1 MIANLFAV
9 TAVVPTL
16 TTFYF
21 VNSQSSDARVIDI
34 AGRQRMLAYKIAAEA
49 KDLVFALESESST
62 GEIRSKLL
70 ESMSLFGQSLNAL
83 EKGGTTSGTNGVE
96 VRLPG
101 AAVEARHQLKE
112 VQKMWMHYKNHLEVI
127 TDPKADITSDRF
139 FEAADEITKD
149 GPTLLSDFNVAA
161 VLLKEASEGKTEV
174 LKTVQVASLILTIIF
189 ATAFWFLADS
199 SVVQPICQT
208 SDIMDLVA
216 QKNLTQ
222 SLSFGGAGEIG
233 RLGRAVNSMIR
244 SVGGLI
250 NQIAESSTIVASA
263 SQELSVTAEQIAQGS
278 KQQSDK
284 VYRVSTAS
292 QQASTTLVTVAKD
305 VDTVVTVAEDA
316 NQVAIRG
323 GELVTKSIEGI
334 HVISNATNE
343 ISRAIKSLEIR
354 SQEIG
359 DIIKVINDIA
369 DQTNL
374 LSLNAAIE
382 AARAGERGKGFS
394 VVAEEVRKLAEKTTK
409 STEAIKETVKAIQDE
424 TDGTLILVENE
435 VKAVE
440 EGVVLATKTGSG
452 LEEILAHAKRV
463 SSMIQQISVTAEE
476 ESGRITQ
483 ISEDIDAVAE
493 ITKENSTASN
503 SLAQTSQ
510 EIAKYAA
517 DLNTS
522 IEQFSCPI

>member
-1 MIANLFAV
+1 MIACLFAV

-34 AGRQRMLAYKIAAEA
+34 AGRQRMLAYKMAAEA

-62 GEIRSKLL
+62 EEIRSKLL
-70 ESMSLFGQSLNAL
+70 ETTSLFERSLNAL
-83 EKGGTTSGTNGVE
+83 AKGGTTSGTDGVE

-101 AAVEARHQLKE
+101 AAVKARHQLKE
-112 VQKMWMHYKNHLEVI
+112 VRKKWMHYKNHLEVI
-127 TDPKADITSDRF
+127 INPKADITSDAF
-139 FEAADEITKD
+139 FEATDEIKKD

-161 VLLKEASEGKTEV
+161 VLLKEASEGKTDI

-189 ATAFWFLADS
+189 ATTFRFLADS

-216 QKNLTQ
+216 QGNLTQ
-222 SLSFGGAGEIG
+222 LLSFEGAGEIR
-233 RLGRAVNSMIR
+233 RLGRAVNSMISNMGR
-244 SVGGLI
+244 LI
-250 NQIAESSTIVASA
+250 NQIAESSTVVASA

-278 KQQSDK
+278 KQQSDN

-292 QQASTTLVTVAKD
+292 QQASTTLVNVAKD

-316 NQVAIRG
+316 NQVAITG
-323 GELVTKSIEGI
+323 GEIVKKSIEGI
-334 HVISNATNE
+334 HVISNSTNE
-343 ISRAIKSLEIR
+343 INQAIKSLAVR

-359 DIIKVINDIA
+359 DIIRVIDDIA

-374 LSLNAAIE
+374 LALNAAIE
-382 AARAGERGKGFS
+382 AARAGERGRGFS
-394 VVAEEVRKLAEKTTK
+394 VVAEEVRKLAEKTTS
-409 STEAIKETVKAIQDE
+409 STEQIRETVNAIQDE
-424 TDGTLILVENE
+424 TDGTLVLVEDE

-440 EGVVLATKTGSG
+440 EGVVLATKTGYG
-452 LEEILAHAKRV
+452 LEEIIVHAKRV
-463 SSMIQQISVTAEE
+463 SSMIQQISAAAEE

-483 ISEDIDAVAE
+483 ISEDIDIVAE
-493 ITKENSTASN
+493 ITKENSTVSH

-517 DLNTS
+517 YLNTS
-522 IEQFSCPI
+522 IEKFSCPT